1 MPYYQTKVY
10 FDGSHYI
17 GIPHTEKPTKRTVSR
32 LEEIIEVPVNDS
44 ENTDEKAPP
53 FDLEIAENSEE
64 ISQPSIKLE

>member
-44 ENTDEKAPP
+44 ENTD
-53 FDLEIAENSEE
+53 
-64 ISQPSIKLE
+64 